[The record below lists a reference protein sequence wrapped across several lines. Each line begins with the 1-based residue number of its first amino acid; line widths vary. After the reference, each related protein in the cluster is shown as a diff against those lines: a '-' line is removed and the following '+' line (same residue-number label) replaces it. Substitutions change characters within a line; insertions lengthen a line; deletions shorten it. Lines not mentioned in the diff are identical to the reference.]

1 MNETK
6 QYNTTNLNKKNL
18 KVRKIYYLKLFNF
31 FIKEAKDVRFKMLI
45 NNSETQ
51 LINRYYFEFFLTKL
65 IV

>member
-1 MNETK
+1 M
-6 QYNTTNLNKKNL
+6 NTTNLNKKIV

-31 FIKEAKDVRFKMLI
+31 FIKEAKDVRFIKMLI

>member
-1 MNETK
+1 M
-6 QYNTTNLNKKNL
+6 NTTNLNKKNF
-18 KVRKIYYLKLFNF
+18 KVRKIYYVKLFNF

-65 IV
+65 KV

>member
-1 MNETK
+1 MK
-6 QYNTTNLNKKNL
+6 QSNMNTTNLNKKNF
-18 KVRKIYYLKLFNF
+18 KVRKIYYVKLFNF

>member
-1 MNETK
+1 M
-6 QYNTTNLNKKNL
+6 NTTNLNKKNV
-18 KVRKIYYLKLFNF
+18 KVRKIYYVKLFNF

>member
-1 MNETK
+1 M
-6 QYNTTNLNKKNL
+6 NTTNLNKKNF
-18 KVRKIYYLKLFNF
+18 KVRKIYYVKLFNF

>member
-6 QYNTTNLNKKNL
+6 QYNTTNVNKKIL